1 MSFEKKGVR
10 GYIYFQ
16 NSVFISAPLLN
27 ITPNDLKAYI
37 HYLPSKKNSAIPLC
51 KFYKFMPITS
61 ASFTAI
67 NTANLTSMSLIWSM
81 TPDTFLT
88 ISWLKCLNKSLPLL
102 LFFWFESTG
111 DLPQSLQC
119 TSSWTTLHFLF
130 WTSISNVYPKKI
142 PKIKILFIVA
152 TACSLKPPWLENQL
166 TPQCHLQWLHDL
178 SNSSLTR
185 TYSFNKHLLNSYS
198 VVLNRCS
205 NIYWALILSITYKC
219 FMSFHTWI
227 LNLAYF
233 ITIHCSMG

>member
-81 TPDTFLT
+81 TPRYIPDNLMIKVPQQVTSHCFSSFDLNLQETFLNPFNVRPLEQLY
-88 ISWLKCLNKSLPLL
+88 ISYFELLYQTYIQKRYPRLKSFLLWLL
-102 LFFWFESTG
+102 LA
-111 DLPQSLQC
+111 P
-119 TSSWTTLHFLF
+119 
-130 WTSISNVYPKKI
+130 
-142 PKIKILFIVA
+142 
-152 TACSLKPPWLENQL
+152 
-166 TPQCHLQWLHDL
+166 
-178 SNSSLTR
+178 
-185 TYSFNKHLLNSYS
+185 
-198 VVLNRCS
+198 
-205 NIYWALILSITYKC
+205 
-219 FMSFHTWI
+219 
-227 LNLAYF
+227 
-233 ITIHCSMG
+233 